1 MPRNTQTTQ
10 KIQTRVYKYGL
21 ILKEEFPEEAAN
33 ELKKMNAL
41 WNKLVELHRDNA
53 ELFTILRGDK
63 HPEFRDALEEY
74 ETISTQIKEKYNK
87 IKTGGKNHPK
97 NEKHLECIKELKKQR
112 KQFYDEVVKPLRQQ
126 ADRLIDTKALEEDFK
141 QKRDAAYL
149 KKNNGQ
155 LYSKNA
161 GAVKKYFVDARKKV
175 LDDWANGRRT
185 DLRYHPLDGSGYF
198 HFRFRR
204 SGATSDG
211 VSLHNIFASGIDA
224 DKPRNMNSR
233 RFVFK
238 SIYKTHRKPRKKPRI
253 KLQAILAG
261 THKSAVRCQFDMIYH
276 RCIPENGQIRDAK
289 ILRRRIGNR
298 FKYEVAFTVRLPA
311 PTPIAQKP
319 DRVIGID
326 LGFRQSENNNG
337 LEVAS
342 IISTNRLAIT
352 SDSDF
357 TKKVLF
363 IPDKIANAIS
373 FIENIQTALDD
384 DATELGKD
392 IIPVFKKHPL
402 DERHPKYKLWKSVG
416 KLPEN
421 GTLSFETAGKLARW
435 MESPYYQDEFP
446 ETTSEKIVKWWNSA
460 SDRYNKLVK
469 TPDFRGKTTRRKA
482 HQELHNLRTKALAH
496 RKDFYRNQAFSLV
509 REHIPIILEKLDLK
523 AMAEHKQADNKL
535 GSKARAQRFDAAL
548 SEFRNAIKNAAERDG
563 VQIVEVPA
571 YFTSKTCSNSNCGK
585 LNKELTSEKKWVCPS
600 CKTEHDRDINA
611 AINIARKGIEKIR

>member
-21 ILKEEFPEEAAN
+21 ILKDEFPEEAVN

-41 WNKLVELHRDNA
+41 WNRLVELHRDND
-53 ELFTILRGDK
+53 ETFRILRGDA

-74 ETISTQIKEKYNK
+74 ETFDPLIKEAYRQKNIIENQVGTKDKYHPENEKQWTQIR
-87 IKTGGKNHPK
+87 
-97 NEKHLECIKELKKQR
+97 ELKKQR
-112 KQFYDEVVKPLRQQ
+112 KQFYDEIVKPLRQQ
-126 ADRLIDTKALEEDFK
+126 ADKLIDKKALNEDFK
-141 QKRDAAYL
+141 RQCNVACL
-149 KKNNGQ
+149 KENNGGI
-155 LYSKNA
+155 YSHNA
-161 GAVKKYFVDARKKV
+161 GAVKDYFDTSRGKV
-175 LDDWANGRRT
+175 LGDPKA
-185 DLRYHPLDGSGYF
+185 DLRFHPFDGSGFF

-211 VSLHNIFASGIDA
+211 VPLGNIFASDVDP
-224 DKPRNMNSR
+224 DKPSNMNSS
-233 RFVFK
+233 RFVLK
-238 SIYKTHRKPRKKPRI
+238 SIDKTHKKPRI

-261 THKSAVRCQFDMIYH
+261 KYNSAVRCQFDMIYH
-276 RCIPENGQIRDAK
+276 RCIPENAQIQYAK
-289 ILRRRIGNR
+289 ILRKRIGNR
-298 FKYEVAFTVRLPA
+298 FKYEVAFTVKLPA
-311 PTPIAQKP
+311 PTPIAGKP
-319 DRVIGID
+319 NRVIGID
-326 LGFRQSENNNG
+326 LGFRQGENNNG

-373 FIENIQTALDD
+373 FVENIQTALDD

-402 DERHPKYKLWKSVG
+402 DEGHPKYNLWKSVG

-435 MESPYYQDEFP
+435 MESPYYQGEFP
-446 ETTSEKIVKWWNSA
+446 ETTSEQIVKWWNSA

-469 TPDFRGKTTRRKA
+469 TPDFRGKTTRRRA
-482 HQELHNLRTKALAH
+482 HQELHNLRTKALAY
-496 RKDFYRNQAFSLV
+496 RKDFYRNQASILV
-509 REHIPIILEKLDLK
+509 NEHIPIILEELDLK
-523 AMAEHKQADNKL
+523 AMAEHKKADNKL
-535 GSKARAQRFDAAL
+535 GPKARAQRFDAAL

-563 VQIVEVPA
+563 VQIIEVPA
-571 YFTSKTCSNSNCGK
+571 YYTSKTCSNCGEV
-585 LNKELTSEKKWVCPS
+585 NKELTSEKIWVCPS
-600 CKTEHDRDINA
+600 CQTEHDRDINA

>member
-1 MPRNTQTTQ
+1 M
-10 KIQTRVYKYGL
+10 
-21 ILKEEFPEEAAN
+21 
-33 ELKKMNAL
+33 
-41 WNKLVELHRDNA
+41 
-53 ELFTILRGDK
+53 
-63 HPEFRDALEEY
+63 
-74 ETISTQIKEKYNK
+74 
-87 IKTGGKNHPK
+87 
-97 NEKHLECIKELKKQR
+97 
-112 KQFYDEVVKPLRQQ
+112 
-126 ADRLIDTKALEEDFK
+126 
-141 QKRDAAYL
+141 
-149 KKNNGQ
+149 
-155 LYSKNA
+155 
-161 GAVKKYFVDARKKV
+161 
-175 LDDWANGRRT
+175 
-185 DLRYHPLDGSGYF
+185 
-198 HFRFRR
+198 
-204 SGATSDG
+204 
-211 VSLHNIFASGIDA
+211 
-224 DKPRNMNSR
+224 
-233 RFVFK
+233 
-238 SIYKTHRKPRKKPRI
+238 
-253 KLQAILAG
+253 
-261 THKSAVRCQFDMIYH
+261 
-276 RCIPENGQIRDAK
+276 
-289 ILRRRIGNR
+289 
-298 FKYEVAFTVRLPA
+298 
-311 PTPIAQKP
+311 
-319 DRVIGID
+319 
-326 LGFRQSENNNG
+326 
-337 LEVAS
+337 
-342 IISTNRLAIT
+342 
-352 SDSDF
+352 
-357 TKKVLF
+357 LF

-402 DERHPKYKLWKSVG
+402 DEGHPKYKLWKSVG